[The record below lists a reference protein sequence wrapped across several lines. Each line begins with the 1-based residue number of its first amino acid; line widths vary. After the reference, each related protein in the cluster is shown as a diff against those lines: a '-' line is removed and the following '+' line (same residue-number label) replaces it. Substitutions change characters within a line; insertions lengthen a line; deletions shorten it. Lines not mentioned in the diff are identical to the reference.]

1 MSRFRLPLA
10 AAALFIF
17 SQLVFLPSST
27 VQATEYYALRVVG
40 SDCTLCHTDPQ
51 TGSLNQVGVLFQE
64 QGYRYSPSWKTVF
77 FYFVG
82 GFSLFLVLFGFY
94 LRYRLWRRGKGEAK
108 WARLRE
114 RWKGLFIYVSGHRG
128 ILRNPFPGMS
138 HLLLFWSFVLLSF
151 SILVVLV
158 QEYWSF
164 PLLGIRFFGPESYP
178 YYRLILDLLG
188 IIGLFG
194 TISLACRRYLGRPR
208 ALDNQR
214 TDALSLFLIS
224 FVFLTGFSLT
234 GVRNQLYQ
242 STWSQW
248 APVASLVG
256 QILRNFFEEESG
268 LRAFF
273 AALWW
278 VHILLSLILLS
289 YVPFSRILHLFSSS
303 LSIFFRNLEAK
314 GALTSIDLETSETYG
329 VGRLEEFSWRNLLEL
344 DACMR
349 CGRCQET
356 CPAYLTQKH
365 LNPKKV
371 IQDLKRHMERPLKE
385 RERLHLI
392 GDVVTEEVI
401 WECTTCRNCLEHC
414 PAFIE
419 PMIKLIDLRRNLV
432 LHHGKIPKETHFAF
446 RNIERKGNPW
456 GFDTQKRMWWT
467 KELGVKEIQ
476 PGEKVDIL
484 FWVGCYGSYD
494 DRNIK
499 VATSLIRLLN
509 RAGLNF
515 GVLGTSEWCCGIDLR
530 RMGSE
535 YLFQVNVEKNL
546 SQFQQI
552 TFQKILTTC
561 PHCFNTLKN
570 EYAQFGADFEVVHYA
585 TLLEE
590 LIRSG
595 KIAMTPGNRTKK
607 ITYHDSCYLGRYND
621 GYEPPRRILGAIPDL
636 ALTEM
641 ERNRKKSFCCGGG
654 GCHMWMEEKAGK
666 RINETRVK
674 QAERT
679 GAEILATVCPLC
691 MISLDSAVKVLN
703 LDERMRVMDI
713 LELVEERVK
722 PNGVRSSEF

>member
-1 MSRFRLPLA
+1 MDRFRFAFAP
-10 AAALFIF
+10 ALFIF
-17 SQLVFLPSST
+17 SLLLFLPSST
-27 VQATEYYALRVVG
+27 VQATEYYALRLSG
-40 SDCTLCHTDPQ
+40 SDCTLCHTDPK
-51 TGSLNQVGVLFQE
+51 TGALNQVGILFQE
-64 QGYRYSPSWKTVF
+64 QGYRYPLTWKGVF
-77 FYFVG
+77 FCFLG
-82 GFSLFLVLFGFY
+82 GLVFLLVLLGFY
-94 LRYRLWRRGKGEAK
+94 LRYRLWRRGKDEGK
-108 WARLRE
+108 WSRLRE
-114 RWKGLFIYVSGHRG
+114 RGKGLFVYVLGHRG
-128 ILRNPFPGMS
+128 ILRSPFPGMS
-138 HLLLFWSFVLLSF
+138 HLLLFWSFVILSF

-158 QEYWSF
+158 QEYLFF
-164 PLLGIRFFGPESYP
+164 PLLRIRFFGPECYL

-188 IIGLFG
+188 IIGLLG
-194 TISLACRRYLGRPR
+194 TISLACRRYLGRPK

-214 TDALSLFLIS
+214 TDANSLFLLS

-242 STWSQW
+242 SPWSQW
-248 APVASLVG
+248 APVASFTG
-256 QILRNFFEEESG
+256 RILKNFFEEESS
-268 LRAFF
+268 LKAFF
-273 AALWW
+273 SALWW
-278 VHILLSLILLS
+278 IHIFLSLTLLS
-289 YVPFSRILHLFSSS
+289 YIPFSRILHLFSSS

-314 GALTSIDLETSETYG
+314 GALTSMDLETSETYG

-349 CGRCQET
+349 CGRCQEM
-356 CPAYLTQKH
+356 CPAHLTQKH
-365 LNPKKV
+365 LNPKRV
-371 IQDLKRHMERPLKE
+371 IQDLKHHMERPLKE
-385 RERLHLI
+385 REQLHLI

-419 PMIKLIDLRRNLV
+419 PMGKLIDLRRNLV

-456 GFDTQKRMWWT
+456 GFDPEKRMWWT
-467 KELGVKEIQ
+467 KELGVREIH

-499 VATSLIRLLN
+499 VATSLIHLLN
-509 RAGLNF
+509 RAGLDF

-535 YLFQVNVEKNL
+535 YLFQVNVERNMNRL
-546 SQFQQI
+546 QQMK
-552 TFQKILTTC
+552 FQKILTTC

-570 EYAQFGADFEVVHYA
+570 EYRQFGASFEVVHYT

-590 LIRSG
+590 LIRCG
-595 KIAMTPGNRTKK
+595 KITMTPGNRTRK

-621 GYEPPRRILGAIPDL
+621 GYEPPRRILKAIPNL
-636 ALTEM
+636 TLTEM
-641 ERNRKKSFCCGGG
+641 ERSRKKSFCCGGG

-674 QAERT
+674 QAEKT

-703 LDERMRVMDI
+703 LDERIRVMDI
-713 LELVEERVK
+713 LELVDERAK
-722 PNGVRSSEF
+722 P